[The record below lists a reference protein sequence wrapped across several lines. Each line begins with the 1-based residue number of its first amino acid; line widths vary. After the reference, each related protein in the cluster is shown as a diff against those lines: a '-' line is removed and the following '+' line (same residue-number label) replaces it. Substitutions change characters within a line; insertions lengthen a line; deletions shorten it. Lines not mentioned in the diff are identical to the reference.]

1 MSETA
6 VERRL
11 REMAEGLVNGAP
23 ECWNGDD
30 ARAQVGWAQDLTVAA
45 DTLRDALKLL
55 REWNEHDLP
64 SSAWVE
70 RHAALLARC
79 EGEAR

>member
-30 ARAQVGWAQDLTVAA
+30 ARAQVGWAQDMIVAA
-45 DTLRDALKLL
+45 DVIRDALALL
-55 REWNEHDLP
+55 REIQVPPGLWD
-64 SSAWVE
+64 S
-70 RHAALLARC
+70 RRAALLARC
-79 EGEAR
+79 EGEK